1 MNDQQSEGPGAEP
14 GSPQERANGTEVPD
28 APAPFR
34 RLRSGRRRAAA
45 TAPLDDPA
53 QHGEPTDSTPAH
65 HAAEP
70 IEPEASEPEATA
82 VEPAGPV
89 EPESPTTEPDQT
101 GPAEEAASE
110 DLPARDHHQ
119 AEVLQV
125 HPPVPSDDEGAEGAV
140 AAGQPADVPMN
151 DSAPPAKDEATGPAT
166 LLADPEQDPEEESP
180 TDSLLNGGPPT
191 PGVRKQRRRRRNVIM
206 AIVVGIFAV
215 ILAITV
221 LLLQNILGMW
231 TTEDYPGP
239 GEGEVTFT
247 VESGWGPSVIGGHLA
262 EKDIVSDRK
271 IFLEAVQEVDAENKE
286 IHPGEYQLKYKMAAK
301 DAATILIGEA
311 AEKVSYVAVKQN
323 VRTKA
328 VFEEISKSTGLS
340 IGDLEELNDQPEQFG
355 LKKPVKNL
363 EGYLHPGEYRFPL
376 DASAQDI
383 LQEMVDATT
392 KELTSQ
398 DVTDPAKQYRILK
411 IASIL
416 QAEASPKDY
425 RIVSGA
431 LDNRLKP
438 DNKETDGLLQ
448 VDSSVIYG
456 LNRYTLQLSKEEK
469 ADKSNKYNSYQHRGL
484 PPTPIGSPADK
495 AIEAAIHPEK
505 NDYYYWVTVNTETGE
520 TKFAKTYEQHR
531 VYQQEFRDWCA
542 DNEDTCK

>member
-14 GSPQERANGTEVPD
+14 GTPRERAQGTDVPD
-28 APAPFR
+28 GPAPFR
-34 RLRSGRRRAAA
+34 RLRSGRRRAGG
-45 TAPLDDPA
+45 TAPWDAPAPEGDPA
-53 QHGEPTDSTPAH
+53 YSVPAQ

-70 IEPEASEPEATA
+70 VDPAETVDPEPTVTQPASA
-82 VEPAGPV
+82 EPADEVASPELPV
-89 EPESPTTEPDQT
+89 
-101 GPAEEAASE
+101 
-110 DLPARDHHQ
+110 RDHHQ
-119 AEVLQV
+119 AEVLQA
-125 HPPVPSDDEGAEGAV
+125 HPPVDTENDD
-140 AAGQPADVPMN
+140 AAG
-151 DSAPPAKDEATGPAT
+151 SAAVDASTELPVDDAGAATEDPVMGSAT
-166 LLADPEQDPEEESP
+166 LLADPEEAPEEESP
-180 TDSLLNGGPPT
+180 TESLLNGGHSA
-191 PGVRKQRRRRRNVIM
+191 PGVRKRRRRRRNVIM
-206 AIVVGIFAV
+206 AIVLGIFAV

-231 TTEDYPGP
+231 SAEDYPGP

-247 VESGWGPSVIGGHLA
+247 VEPGWGPSVIGGHLT
-262 EKDIVSDRK
+262 EKGIVSDRK

-286 IHPGEYQLKYKMAAK
+286 IHPGEYHLKYKMAAK
-301 DAATILIGEA
+301 DAATVLVGEA

-328 VFEEISKSTGLS
+328 VFEEISKATEIP
-340 IGDLEELNDQPEQFG
+340 IGDLEELNDQPEKFG

-383 LQEMVDATT
+383 LQEMVDATL

-398 DVTDPAKQYRILK
+398 DVTDPAKQYRMLK

-425 RIVSGA
+425 KIVSGA

-456 LNRYTLQLSKEEK
+456 LNRYTLQLSKAEK
-469 ADKSNKYNSYQHRGL
+469 ADKGNKYNSYQHRGL
-484 PPTPIGSPADK
+484 PPTPIGSPADQ
-495 AIEAAIHPEK
+495 AIEAAIHPDK

-520 TKFAKTYEQHR
+520 TKFAKTYEQHK